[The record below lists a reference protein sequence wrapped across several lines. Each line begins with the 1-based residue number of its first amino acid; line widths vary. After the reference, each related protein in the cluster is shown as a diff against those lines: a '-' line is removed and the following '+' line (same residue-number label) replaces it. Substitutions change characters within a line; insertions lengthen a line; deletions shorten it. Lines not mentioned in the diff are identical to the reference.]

1 MGVPRVVEVKLK
13 LPGELVNIIVP
24 RSLEDEARLLIA
36 LELYRE
42 GRVSLAKQQR

>member
-1 MGVPRVVEVKLK
+1 VPRVVEVKLK
-13 LPGELVNIIVP
+13 LPGELADIIAP

-42 GRVSLAKQQR
+42 GRVPSAKQQR